1 VNSIQVCALYD
12 VILVPA
18 IDYGLIYAS
27 GYGYVIWDDVV
38 LADGYVLVAL
48 SDDVALKLCFLNSAL
63 PCYLGSWV
71 DMLFYL
77 LVVGTPINE

>member
-1 VNSIQVCALYD
+1 ML
-12 VILVPA
+12 LVM
-18 IDYGLIYAS
+18 
-27 GYGYVIWDDVV
+27 VMFIWDDVV

-71 DMLFYL
+71 DMFMKYSICL
-77 LVVGTPINE
+77 LWIPRLMNDSQFPHHLRLTILELSLA